1 MHYLYEG
8 IVASE
13 WNYFR
18 FVPENMAFSPL
29 HCGQTGIKFET
40 KVVIYQK
47 LESSMLTGFQ
57 VSSMEC
63 KCVCYRP
70 DHNAQRRYWI
80 LKVLKCRNE
89 INLQIELK
97 KQMKK
102 MDHMCAPRA
111 MVIKMSNWL
120 FFGFSVDV
128 SKSHSQ
134 FKQNN

>member
-57 VSSMEC
+57 VSTMEC

-80 LKVLKCRNE
+80 LKVLKYRNE

-111 MVIKMSNWL
+111 MVIKMSNWP
-120 FFGFSVDV
+120 FFGFSVDD